1 MKDIINF
8 GGKMPVKTLNIREI
22 EKRAKNL
29 YEAVI
34 VVAKRARQINIDIN
48 EQIKSHLGNI
58 EIDEDNSEDV
68 IDRESI
74 ISEFDRKAK
83 PTTLAIEE
91 MLEDKLKVNYIDN
104 VQE

>member
-1 MKDIINF
+1 
-8 GGKMPVKTLNIREI
+8 MPVKTLDIKEI
-22 EKRAKNL
+22 EKRSKNL

-34 VVAKRARQINIDIN
+34 IVAKRARQINTEIN

-58 EIDEDNSEDV
+58 EIDEEDSEEF

-104 VQE
+104 V